1 MILNHYQIR
10 VTLRLVEQMHYVKKE
25 MGLVLVHAYQNI
37 LGIRTQDVGL
47 NVSLIQIAIVTKL
60 VQITGV
66 KIHAQEL
73 VV

>member
-60 VQITGV
+60 VQITDV
-66 KIHAQEL
+66 KIHAQVL